1 MSTGT
6 VVLSPTR
13 VKTVNLKP
21 GGDDLQIIFNPT
33 FNSFVLNKIEPP
45 EPEPAVDQPSLEDD
59 W

>member
-13 VKTVNLKP
+13 VKAANLKP
-21 GGDDLQIIFNPT
+21 GDDLQIIFNAT